1 MLCQI
6 MSWDRQ
12 PVLSSSGGFLCF
24 TNSVSVSKKKLLS
37 LHTHWNIF
45 VLLFS
50 VTVISCCYK
59 KKKVSMLIFV
69 EKICFFPLLYFY
81 CVFCFALMLVYVLSV
96 CLFFDST

>member
-24 TNSVSVSKKKLLS
+24 TNSVYVSKKKLLS

-59 KKKVSMLIFV
+59 KKRFLCLYLLKKYAFFL
-69 EKICFFPLLYFY
+69 CFISIVY
-81 CVFCFALMLVYVLSV
+81 FALL
-96 CLFFDST
+96 